1 MQCPNKNCKHQELK
15 EMLVAGIKV
24 DYCPNCFGMW
34 FEKGEFESAKNSKDM
49 SLRWIDI
56 DLWKDKKLFDAKHS
70 HRTCPKDRSLLY
82 EVSYG
87 DSDVKIDVC
96 NLCQGIWL
104 DRGEFKKMLAYLQ
117 AKNKKELMANYGKIL
132 TQEAW
137 EVFSGP
143 KETREELIDLISVL
157 KVIQYKFASQNDWL
171 EKFLMS
177 LPRL

>member
-24 DYCPNCFGMW
+24 DYCPSCFGMW
-34 FEKGEFESAKNSKDM
+34 FEKGEFESAKNAKDM

-70 HRTCPKDRSLLY
+70 HRICPKDRALLY
-82 EVSYG
+82 EISYG
-87 DSDVKIDVC
+87 DSNVKIDVC

-104 DRGEFKKMLAYLQ
+104 DRGEFQKLLSYLQ
-117 AKNKKELMANYGKIL
+117 VKNKKELMDNYGRIL
-132 TQEAW
+132 AQEAW

-143 KETREELIDLISVL
+143 KEAREELIDLISVL
-157 KVIQYKFASQNDWL
+157 KVIQYKFASQNDWIT
-171 EKFLMS
+171 KFLMS